1 MYNRSHF
8 LPTSSKSISTSTTL
22 RQRSPSIQL
31 YESQSPRE
39 QSILKGNNFLDNN
52 IEHLTTLKDLIS
64 NEDNIVSGHKEWCTN
79 VCCKIDNMFST
90 IHSHVE
96 NVLTGERVKMKKS
109 VESQYCQFLQFM
121 KDVKVQIKA
130 FYNNKEQLQS
140 EKVLS
145 LTRKFEQENSEYYS
159 SKKIEI
165 RNPFD

>member
-1 MYNRSHF
+1 
-8 LPTSSKSISTSTTL
+8 
-22 RQRSPSIQL
+22 
-31 YESQSPRE
+31 
-39 QSILKGNNFLDNN
+39 
-52 IEHLTTLKDLIS
+52 
-64 NEDNIVSGHKEWCTN
+64 
-79 VCCKIDNMFST
+79 
-90 IHSHVE
+90 
-96 NVLTGERVKMKKS
+96 
-109 VESQYCQFLQFM
+109 M